1 MARTDWLD
9 WVIDMEDKTVWVLYG
24 DHGLEGIAASDV
36 EAARMLVQS
45 SGLSLDDE
53 EMVGYEV
60 EGQRRSGHTSVRE
73 AAEKCKLD
81 VETFLVKALR
91 GQLPDYWIYDS
102 SIEEYV
108 VSRYLWPLK

>member
-1 MARTDWLD
+1 MD
-9 WVIDMEDKTVWVLYG
+9 WVIGMEGKIVWVLYG

-53 EMVGYEV
+53 GMVGYRKESPAR
-60 EGQRRSGHTSVRE
+60 EGYMSVRQ
-73 AAEKCKLD
+73 AAEECRLD

-91 GQLPDYWIYDS
+91 GQLRDYWFDDC
-102 SIEEYV
+102 SIKEYAI
-108 VSRYLWPLK
+108 SHYPQPLT

>member
-1 MARTDWLD
+1 MD
-9 WVIDMEDKTVWVLYG
+9 WVIGMEGKIVWVLYG

-53 EMVGYEV
+53 GIVGYRKESPAR
-60 EGQRRSGHTSVRE
+60 EGYMSMRQ
-73 AAEKCKLD
+73 AAKECGLD

-91 GQLPDYWIYDS
+91 GQLPDYWIWNC
-102 SIEEYV
+102 SIKEYT
-108 VSRYLWPLK
+108 VSRYSQPLT